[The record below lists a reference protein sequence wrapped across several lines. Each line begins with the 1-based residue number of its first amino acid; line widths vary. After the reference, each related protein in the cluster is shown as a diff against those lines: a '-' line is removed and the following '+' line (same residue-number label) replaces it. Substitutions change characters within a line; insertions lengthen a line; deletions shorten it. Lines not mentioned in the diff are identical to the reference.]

1 MKTRTVKAGV
11 AGVNSHVPSIKS
23 LNRRSCLAG
32 LGTLGLTGVAR
43 ADGAHAAFTVI
54 EHNARAGTIE
64 VIHRLMVLDLEIAL
78 TARTGQTI
86 RIEDTP
92 NFETLIN
99 DYLSDYFSIAT
110 SGGEAIDL
118 NWIGAEQ
125 MFGSVFV
132 YQEALISENLNGL
145 IVANQMLT
153 ETHPSQINTVNV
165 TFGGRTRTRMF
176 TLGDAPETI
185 DLT

>member
-1 MKTRTVKAGV
+1 MAEVTKRTPLV
-11 AGVNSHVPSIKS
+11 KS

-32 LGTLGLTGVAR
+32 LGAFGFAGIAR

-54 EHNARAGTIE
+54 EHNERAGTLE

-92 NFETLIN
+92 NLEDLVK
-99 DYLSDYFSIAT
+99 DYLSDYFSITTAQ
-110 SGGEAIDL
+110 GEVIDL

-125 MFGSVFV
+125 MFNSVFA
-132 YQEALISENLNGL
+132 YQEAPMPENLSG
-145 IVANQMLT
+145 ITIANQILT
-153 ETHPSQINTVNV
+153 ETHPSQLNTVNV
-165 TFGGRTRTRMF
+165 TVGGRTRTRMF
-176 TLGDAPETI
+176 TLGDGPETI

>member
-1 MKTRTVKAGV
+1 MISRRLALFSSTALLLQPQGV
-11 AGVNSHVPSIKS
+11 H
-23 LNRRSCLAG
+23 
-32 LGTLGLTGVAR
+32 

-54 EHNARAGTIE
+54 EHNANAGTLE

-92 NFETLIN
+92 NIEELIKN
-99 DYLSDYFSIAT
+99 YLSDYFSMTT
-110 SGGEAIDL
+110 SHGEAINLD
-118 NWIGAEQ
+118 WVGAEP

-132 YQEALISENLNGL
+132 YQEAPIPENLNGL